1 MLFEELLTELRESH
15 GLTQDDVANAVSVT
29 RAAYGNYESGARR
42 PTYETLI
49 RLARFYGIT
58 TDYLLGAS
66 LNPTP
71 PPEIDPPLR
80 RLIDCYC
87 AADSRGQDTISEFAL
102 RESLRY
108 GQI

>member
-29 RAAYGNYESGARR
+29 R
-42 PTYETLI
+42 PTYDTLV